1 MDVSRMS
8 ADQILRRDP
17 PAGLEYCED
26 YASIFDALALR
37 LRPLGVTEFTYVQ
50 VPHIGA
56 FDFQAPI
63 KAQRSLSE
71 DVDVNIANLDGEAIR
86 RFTTSVGNNPEGNG
100 YYGPLPVE
108 LGSDDEGKLSLSLS
122 KSYSSDHFCCLTLA
136 PQYNL
141 GCFLLSIDSIENS
154 DFFSKSYRFCNEAHQ
169 SLSRTQS
176 ALNRQKYSRSQLTVR
191 EKSVMKLVV
200 QGKSTPTIAKLLN
213 ISPHTVSKYIQH
225 IILKLDVENRISAA
239 LRVVAED
246 LIEY

>member
-1 MDVSRMS
+1 MDVSMMS
-8 ADQILRRDP
+8 ADQILTSEVP
-17 PAGLEYCED
+17 TGLEYCED
-26 YASIFDALALR
+26 YASIFDVLR
-37 LRPLGVTEFTYVQ
+37 LRLQPLGVTKFTYVQ
-50 VPHIGA
+50 VPHVGA
-56 FDFQAPI
+56 FDFQTPI

-71 DVDVNIANLDGEAIR
+71 DVDVNIVNLDGEAIR
-86 RFTTSVGNNPEGNG
+86 RFTTSVGKNPEGNG

-108 LGSDDEGKLSLSLS
+108 LGTDDEGKPSLNLS
-122 KSYSSDHFCCLTLA
+122 KSFSPDHFCCLTLA

-176 ALNRQKYSRSQLTVR
+176 ALNRQKHSRCQLTVR

>member
-1 MDVSRMS
+1 MS
-8 ADQILRRDP
+8 FDQTLRRETSARLD
-17 PAGLEYCED
+17 GRED
-26 YASIFDALALR
+26 YAAIFDALRLR
-37 LRPLGVTEFTYVQ
+37 LQPLGVTEFTYVQ

-56 FDFQAPI
+56 FDFQTPI
-63 KAQRSLSE
+63 KAHRVVSE
-71 DVDVNIANLDGEAIR
+71 DADVNIVNLDGEAIR
-86 RFTTSVGNNPEGNG
+86 RFTTSVGTDPEGNG
-100 YYGPLPVE
+100 YYGALPVE
-108 LGSDDEGKLSLSLS
+108 IRTDNEGKSSLNLS

-141 GCFLLSIDSIENS
+141 GCFLLSINSIENS

-176 ALNRQKYSRSQLTVR
+176 ALNRQKHARSRLTVR

-200 QGKSTPTIAKLLN
+200 QGKSTPSIAKLLN

>member
-1 MDVSRMS
+1 MDVSMMS
-8 ADQILRRDP
+8 ADQILTSEVP
-17 PAGLEYCED
+17 TGLEYCED
-26 YASIFDALALR
+26 YASIFDVLR
-37 LRPLGVTEFTYVQ
+37 LRLQPLGVTKFTYVQ
-50 VPHIGA
+50 VPHVGA
-56 FDFQAPI
+56 FDFQTPI

-71 DVDVNIANLDGEAIR
+71 DVDVNIVNLDGEAIR
-86 RFTTSVGNNPEGNG
+86 RFTTSVGKNPEGNG

-108 LGSDDEGKLSLSLS
+108 LGTDDEGKPSLNLS
-122 KSYSSDHFCCLTLA
+122 KSFSPDHFCCLTLA

-154 DFFSKSYRFCNEAHQ
+154 DFFSKSYRFC
-169 SLSRTQS
+169 
-176 ALNRQKYSRSQLTVR
+176 KTVR

>member
-8 ADQILRRDP
+8 ADQILTSEVP
-17 PAGLEYCED
+17 TGLEYCED
-26 YASIFDALALR
+26 YASIFDALGLR

-50 VPHIGA
+50 VPHVGA
-56 FDFQAPI
+56 FDFRAPI
-63 KAQRSLSE
+63 IAQRALSKE
-71 DVDVNIANLDGEAIR
+71 VDVNVINVDGETIR
-86 RFTTSVGNNPEGNG
+86 KFTTSVGQDPEGNG
-100 YYGPLPVE
+100 YYGPLPIE
-108 LGSDDEGKLSLSLS
+108 ISTNENGKPTLSLSN
-122 KSYSSDHFCCLTLA
+122 SYSADHFCCLTLA

-141 GCFLLSIDSIENS
+141 GCFLLSTDSIENPS
-154 DFFSKSYRFCNEAHQ
+154 FFSKSYRFCNEAHQ

-176 ALNRQKYSRSQLTVR
+176 ALNKQKYSRSQLTAR

-200 QGKSTPTIAKLLN
+200 QGKSTPTIANILN